1 MPISSNRMRPPVSIR
16 GHQHGVAAIEFALV
30 FMLLFLV
37 IYGLAT
43 FGSILYTQQA
53 ISRAAEDGARA
64 AMLLPQPPDE
74 NNLRQVVFDSLARSL
89 IVPITANADT
99 ASRKSWIAANVT
111 VVAPCPAAPATTSC
125 VVTVTYPYKNN
136 RILPSMSLLDTTWIP
151 DQLQSSATATLKAS

>member
-1 MPISSNRMRPPVSIR
+1 MSVTINRMPPRTSGR
-16 GHQHGVAAIEFALV
+16 RRQDGVAAIEFALV

-74 NNLRQVVFDSLARSL
+74 NSLRQVVFDSLARSL
-89 IVPITANADT
+89 IVPISANTDT
-99 ASRKSWIAANVT
+99 ASRKSWISTNVT
-111 VVAPCPAAPATTSC
+111 VAAPCPVSPGMTSC
-125 VVTVTYPYKNN
+125 VVTVIYPYKNN
-136 RILPSMSLLDTTWIP
+136 RVLPSVSLLDTAWVP